1 MEMDLNKLIIGVGN
15 NSSSFSE
22 KLNGIQSANRSGKR
36 DPEVEKATK
45 NFEGMFLS
53 HLMNEMMKTA
63 GGGLM
68 GKGLSGDIF
77 QGLFV
82 QSISEQLT
90 LGRGLGLSDMIYKYL
105 EKTGIV
111 DDSNKATEE

>member
-1 MEMDLNKLIIGVGN
+1 MELDLNKIIIGVGN
-15 NSSSFSE
+15 NSSSFNG
-22 KLNGIQSANRSGKR
+22 KLSGIQNAAKSAKR
-36 DPEVEKATK
+36 DPEVDKATR

-82 QSISEQLT
+82 QSIAEQLT
-90 LGRGLGLSDMIYKYL
+90 LGKGLGLSDMIYKYF
-105 EKTGIV
+105 ERTGIV
-111 DDSNKATEE
+111 DKSNETAE